1 MKIECIKEQLEEAL
15 NKAVKITGKNIT
27 LPVLNGFYLEAHQN
41 LLSIRATNLDLGISI
56 TFTC

>member
-27 LPVLNGFYLEAHQN
+27 LPVLNGFYLEV
-41 LLSIRATNLDLGISI
+41 
-56 TFTC
+56 TC